1 MWQCFMSA
9 LRSDPRES
17 AIQVIHML
25 DALKQSINDLHKVD
39 RPRLEDECDALL
51 ARIEQART
59 EGTLTGEQATQ
70 LFYDVRNE
78 RSRCFRSGSQRR
90 MGNPGAG
97 LPSRDSIGMSPMI
110 N

>member
-1 MWQCFMSA
+1 
-9 LRSDPRES
+9 
-17 AIQVIHML
+17 ML
-25 DALKQSINDLHKVD
+25 DVLKQSINDLHKVD
-39 RPRLEDECDALL
+39 RPRLEDECDALFS
-51 ARIEQART
+51 RIEQART
-59 EGTLTGEQATQ
+59 EGTVTGEQATQ

-97 LPSRDSIGMSPMI
+97 LSSRDSIGMSPMI

>member
-1 MWQCFMSA
+1 
-9 LRSDPRES
+9 
-17 AIQVIHML
+17 ML

-39 RPRLEDECDALL
+39 RPRLEDECDALFS
-51 ARIEQART
+51 RIEQAGS
-59 EGTLTGEQATQ
+59 EGTVTGEQATQ

-90 MGNPGAG
+90 MGNPVPEVA
-97 LPSRDSIGMSPMI
+97 SRDSVGMSPVI

>member
-1 MWQCFMSA
+1 
-9 LRSDPRES
+9 
-17 AIQVIHML
+17 ML
-25 DALKQSINDLHKVD
+25 DVLKQSINDLHKVD

-51 ARIEQART
+51 IRIEQART
-59 EGTLTGEQATQ
+59 EGTVTGEQATQ

-90 MGNPGAG
+90 MDNPGAG
-97 LPSRDSIGMSPMI
+97 LSSRDSIGMSPMI

>member
-1 MWQCFMSA
+1 
-9 LRSDPRES
+9 
-17 AIQVIHML
+17 ML
-25 DALKQSINDLHKVD
+25 DVLKQSINDLHKVD

-51 ARIEQART
+51 IRIEQART
-59 EGTLTGEQATQ
+59 EGTVTGEQATQ

-97 LPSRDSIGMSPMI
+97 LPSQDSIGMSPMI

>member
-1 MWQCFMSA
+1 
-9 LRSDPRES
+9 
-17 AIQVIHML
+17 ML
-25 DALKQSINDLHKVD
+25 DVLKQSINDLHKVD
-39 RPRLEDECDALL
+39 RPSLEDECDALL
-51 ARIEQART
+51 IRIEQART
-59 EGTLTGEQATQ
+59 EGTVTGEQATQ

-90 MGNPGAG
+90 MGNPGAD